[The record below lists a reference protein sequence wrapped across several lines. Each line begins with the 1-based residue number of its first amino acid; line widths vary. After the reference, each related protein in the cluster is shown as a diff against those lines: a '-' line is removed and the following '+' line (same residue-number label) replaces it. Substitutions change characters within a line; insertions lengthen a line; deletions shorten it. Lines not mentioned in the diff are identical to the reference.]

1 MKRSNKRFNGFKSA
15 KQAGFTLV
23 ELLVG
28 ITILLA
34 FSSILI
40 FNFSGDRT
48 KTALILESARQYGDA
63 FLRYKSDTGVTPI
76 AMDSLLLKAQN
87 TAADTVEGIAATTV
101 WRGPYVNGFTQNAAG
116 NVKLDSIAAGVVMS
130 ISTVPVANLPAGL
143 TSGTQFVFSSIPDA
157 VVRETVASCNGTD
170 PTAAL
175 PTNYSTGNKC
185 YGTLAAGA
193 VPGSVNYLV
202 VSK

>member
-1 MKRSNKRFNGFKSA
+1 MNRRNFGFGSFKSA
-15 KQAGFTLV
+15 KQAGFTII
-23 ELLVG
+23 ELMVG
-28 ITILLA
+28 IGILLA

-48 KTALILESARQYGDA
+48 KTALIMESARQYGDA
-63 FLRYKSDTGVTPI
+63 LLRYKSDNGVTPL
-76 AMDSLLLKAQN
+76 AMDSLLLKGSN
-87 TAADTVEGIAATTV
+87 TAADTVENIAATTT
-101 WRGPYVNGFTQNAAG
+101 WRGPYVNGFSANAAG
-116 NVKLDSIAAGVVMS
+116 NVKLDAIAAGVVMS
-130 ISTVPVANLPAGL
+130 ISAVPSANLPTGL
-143 TSGTQFVFSSIPDA
+143 TSGTQFVFSSLPDA
-157 VVRETVASCNGTD
+157 VVRETVATCNGTD

-175 PTNYSTGNKC
+175 PTNYGAGNKC